1 MDLPKQKI
9 KNIEFLRFIFS
20 IMIIYVHIL
29 QFSVWTYNLY
39 PEFPLYV
46 KLYHKCLDSYLCVD
60 YFFIVGGFFLYRTL
74 LKKNLSTLEYAKNR
88 FIRLWPLLALSI
100 FLFWVL
106 SLFNICNFYSYGNL
120 LSLFFLY
127 DSFFKEHL
135 VDFYF
140 NNGCSWF
147 ICSLFWCSIFYHY
160 LYKNFD
166 KKATNLII
174 ALIIC
179 YSYTT
184 ILNYSEGTITGVSF
198 KTISGMSGGL
208 LRGLGGLG
216 LGYFIG
222 MFWQNFGN
230 KIQNVEIKSKLKAAF
245 VFLTV
250 SALEIYIFIF
260 LIYNSLFHQI
270 SYRND
275 FVLILIFCILF
286 VSFLAQKGLLS
297 MLLDNKL
304 SEFLGKYAYSI
315 YIMQGIGLA
324 IANYFIWSN
333 KAFVLSHPYLNIA
346 ATMLICVLIGVL
358 PPPPKRLTPERL
370 RHIHQSILF
379 LLNKKFLY
387 HLHSN
392 FKLT

>member
-1 MDLPKQKI
+1 MFLQKQKI

-29 QFSVWTYNLY
+29 QFSVYTYNLY
-39 PEFPLYV
+39 PEFPLYI
-46 KLYHKCLDSYLCVD
+46 KLYNKCLDSYLCVD
-60 YFFIVGGFFLYRTL
+60 YFFIVGGFFLYKTL
-74 LKKNLSTLEYAKNR
+74 VKKNLSTIEYAKKR

-106 SLFNICNFYSYGNL
+106 SLFNICKFYSYGNL
-120 LSLFFLY
+120 LSLFFIY

-166 KKATNLII
+166 KKTTNLII
-174 ALIIC
+174 ALIVC

-230 KIQNVEIKSKLKAAF
+230 KIQNFEIKSKLKADL

-275 FVLILIFCILF
+275 FVLLLIFCILF

-297 MLLDNKL
+297 KLLDNNL
-304 SEFLGKYAYSI
+304 SEYLGQYAYSI

-324 IANYFIWSN
+324 IANYFIWN
-333 KAFVLSHPYLNIA
+333 NQAFVLSHPYLNIA
-346 ATMLICVLIGVL
+346 TTILICILIGIT
-358 PPPPKRLTPERL
+358 PPKTL
-370 RHIHQSILF
+370 IHQRFTQTLQSF
-379 LLNKKFLY
+379 LCFLNKKLLY
-387 HLHSN
+387 VLHIN
-392 FKLT
+392 FKLS